1 MKKSFFLFLSLGL
14 LGVIVFLFLSF
25 HSKNLSD
32 YEYGYNQKS
41 SQITF
46 FGFKW
51 ESANVTAIETL
62 ISDFMARNP
71 SVTVLYESIKGRD
84 YFPVLLKRIATG
96 NGDDVFMV
104 DHDSLLTLSRQGC
117 LKDLSGLP
125 EIRTYSNLAL
135 SQMRE
140 PDGAV
145 YFLPMSI
152 SAFGLYCNL
161 DLLNKYNVS
170 IPRTYQDFL
179 EACRV
184 FSDAGITPVV
194 ANNDIS
200 LKTLVLARGL
210 YDLYEGEDTAQ
221 RLAALNSGQTRL
233 SAYLKPGFELLKHL
247 CDRGYIDPEKT
258 LRTTK
263 TKDDLVEFA
272 RGESPFMLTGVWASV
287 RMEKM
292 VEFPYKVVPYP
303 VREDGP
309 VLVINIDIRL
319 ALNAHAKEP
328 EEALRFLRHMV
339 TPSAIA
345 AYNLSQASFSPLQET
360 PPLPDDAVRDIGEH
374 LRKGRIMLGAD
385 GHLDF
390 PIWEITRVASRM
402 LVEGASVEEA
412 MRYLDETVDLA
423 LAGGK
428 K

>member
-1 MKKSFFLFLSLGL
+1 MKKNIFFSLSIGFFCVIIFLSLYYQKKD
-14 LGVIVFLFLSF
+14 FSA
-25 HSKNLSD
+25 
-32 YEYGYNQKS
+32 YEYDYAQKRT
-41 SQITF
+41 QITF

-62 ISDFMARNP
+62 ITEFMARNP
-71 SVTVLYESIKGRD
+71 TVAVLYESIKGRA
-84 YFPVLLKRIATG
+84 YFPVLLKRMATG
-96 NGDDVFMV
+96 NGDDIFMV

-125 EIRTYSNLAL
+125 ELRTYNRLAL

-140 PDGAV
+140 PDGSV

-161 DLLNKYNVS
+161 ELLHKYDVP

-184 FSDAGITPVV
+184 FSAAGVTPIV

-210 YDLYEGEDTAQ
+210 YDLYGGEDTAQ
-221 RLAALNSGQTRL
+221 RLADLNNGQTRL
-233 SAYLKPGFELLKHL
+233 SAYLRPGFELLKLL

-258 LRTTK
+258 LRTSK
-263 TKDDLVEFA
+263 TKDDLEEFA

-287 RMEKM
+287 RMKKM
-292 VEFPYKVVPYP
+292 ATFPYKVVPYP

-319 ALNAHAKEP
+319 ALNAHGKKQ
-328 EEALRFLRHMV
+328 EETLRFLRHMV
-339 TPSAIA
+339 TPEAVA
-345 AYNLSQASFSPLQET
+345 AYNQSQSSFSPLKKAA
-360 PPLPDDAVRDIGEH
+360 PLLDDAVRDIGDH
-374 LRKGRIMLGAD
+374 LKEGRTMLGAD
-385 GHLDF
+385 AHFDF
-390 PIWEITRVASRM
+390 PIWDISRAASLRI
-402 LVEGASVEEA
+402 VEGASVEEA
-412 MRYLDETVDLA
+412 LRYLDEKVARA
-423 LAGGK
+423 LSGGK
-428 K
+428 R